1 MLRYKYTCS
10 VELSCRLDMTMSAL
24 EPDILNVVQETSDS
38 VATTLYN
45 SVIYKQRADRGR
57 GRHVSSLA

>member
-1 MLRYKYTCS
+1 MLRYEYTCS

-45 SVIYKQRADRGR
+45 SVIYKQRADSGR

>member
-1 MLRYKYTCS
+1 
-10 VELSCRLDMTMSAL
+10 MTMSAL

-38 VATTLYN
+38 VAMTLYN
-45 SVIYKQRADRGR
+45 SVIYKQRADSGR